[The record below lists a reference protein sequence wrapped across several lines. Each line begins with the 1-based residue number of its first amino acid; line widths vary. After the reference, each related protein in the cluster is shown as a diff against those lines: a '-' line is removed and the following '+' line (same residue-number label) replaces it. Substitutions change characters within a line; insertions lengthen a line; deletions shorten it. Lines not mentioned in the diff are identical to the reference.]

1 MTQELFIST
10 VLPLRDKCYRFAA
23 SILRNG
29 PESEDVAQE
38 VLLKMWDRR
47 DQLDEINNLEAWA
60 IRATRNLSL
69 DRKRHSAWKTGDV
82 DALYAHSSNSIA
94 SDTQVEQREAVDA
107 VFDCMKQLPEMQRNV
122 LHLREVE
129 ELSYDE
135 IAQALDLSAPQV
147 KVYLHRARKKV
158 REQLDPS
165 HAPNAQTRQSQTND

>member
-1 MTQELFIST
+1 MTQETFIST

-47 DQLDEINNLEAWA
+47 DQLSEINNLEAWA

-69 DRKRHSAWKTGDV
+69 DKMRHSAWRTGDV
-82 DALYAHSSNSIA
+82 DALYAHASTTIA
-94 SDTQVEQREAVDA
+94 TDKRVEEREAVDA
-107 VFDCMKQLPEMQRNV
+107 VFDCMQKLPDLQRNI

-129 ELSYDE
+129 EQSYEE
-135 IAQALDLSAPQV
+135 IAQALDLTAAQV

-158 REQLDPS
+158 REMLDPS
-165 HAPNAQTRQSQTND
+165 HAPNAQTRQSQKND

>member
-47 DQLDEINNLEAWA
+47 DQLAEINNLEAWA

-69 DRKRHSAWKTGDV
+69 DKMRHSAWKTGDV
-82 DALYAHSSNSIA
+82 DALYAHASSSIA
-94 SDTQVEQREAVDA
+94 SDTQVEQKEAVSA
-107 VFDCMKQLPEMQRNV
+107 VFDCMKQLPDLQRSV

-129 ELSYDE
+129 EQSYDE
-135 IAQALDLSAPQV
+135 IAQALDLSAAQV

-158 REQLDPS
+158 RSLLDPS

>member
-38 VLLKMWDRR
+38 VLLKM
-47 DQLDEINNLEAWA
+47 
-60 IRATRNLSL
+60 
-69 DRKRHSAWKTGDV
+69 
-82 DALYAHSSNSIA
+82 
-94 SDTQVEQREAVDA
+94 VEEREAVDA
-107 VFDCMKQLPEMQRNV
+107 VFDCMKQLPDLQRNI

-129 ELSYDE
+129 EHSYEE
-135 IAQALDLSAPQV
+135 IAQALDLSAAQV

-158 REQLDPS
+158 RALMDPS
-165 HAPNAQTRQSQTND
+165 HAPNPQTRQSQTND